1 MHNRL
6 KLSHKMLQ
14 TALDEAL
21 AQSVRQHEG
30 KPDKLRKFDET
41 IDVIINVRDVDIKN
55 PNNRIDQDLLLPH
68 GITGNNAK
76 NLVCFIAKDDMEIK
90 LKDLGYTVINPD
102 RLNDLQASP
111 NKDKKAIAHKYD
123 YFVARADL
131 MRDLARVLARFLGQT
146 GKMPRPQP
154 KGFGVIRPNEDIDEY
169 IKRLDRI
176 VPVRMKK
183 QLLLQLKVGK
193 KSQPKKDILEN
204 IDTVLQFVEQ
214 QLPYGYTN
222 VDSIYIKTTM
232 GKPAKVQ

>member
-1 MHNRL
+1 
-6 KLSHKMLQ
+6 
-14 TALDEAL
+14 
-21 AQSVRQHEG
+21 
-30 KPDKLRKFDET
+30 
-41 IDVIINVRDVDIKN
+41 
-55 PNNRIDQDLLLPH
+55 
-68 GITGNNAK
+68 
-76 NLVCFIAKDDMEIK
+76 
-90 LKDLGYTVINPD
+90 
-102 RLNDLQASP
+102 
-111 NKDKKAIAHKYD
+111 
-123 YFVARADL
+123 
-131 MRDLARVLARFLGQT
+131 
-146 GKMPRPQP
+146 MPRPQP